1 MLRRLFDSVSSKES
15 SSRLGAMVDVLS
27 SSLAMI
33 SDSRFILDVLVFSE
47 SCIFWMI
54 SSCRFI
60 LCSSASSR
68 LQIFSMDLLSCVIW
82 MDRSFVVVIVLIV
95 GYDLLFDVLT
105 TDAQDL
111 VSIDVFV
118 KLLTDSVASE
128 RRGSFF
134 RWKSIVELNRTSG
147 TYSFGTSPLISLH
160 CLLYNSLMLA

>member
-105 TDAQDL
+105 TDA
-111 VSIDVFV
+111 
-118 KLLTDSVASE
+118 
-128 RRGSFF
+128 
-134 RWKSIVELNRTSG
+134 
-147 TYSFGTSPLISLH
+147 
-160 CLLYNSLMLA
+160 

>member
-1 MLRRLFDSVSSKES
+1 
-15 SSRLGAMVDVLS
+15 
-27 SSLAMI
+27 
-33 SDSRFILDVLVFSE
+33 
-47 SCIFWMI
+47 
-54 SSCRFI
+54 
-60 LCSSASSR
+60 
-68 LQIFSMDLLSCVIW
+68 

-111 VSIDVFV
+111 LSIDVFV